1 MRIKT
6 ITCHEVYNYGAIL
19 QEYALLKYLNDEGH
33 DAEVIHYKP
42 SYLSGHFRLDVVSNP
57 KWNKPVIKQL
67 YLFAKLTGRLRDL
80 KRKKTF
86 DLFSQKY
93 IPVNSKLYTTNEEL
107 KNDLPAG
114 DAYICGSDQIWNS
127 FFQNGKDPAFY
138 LYFVPDNR
146 LKIAYAASFATDT
159 IEEDIKAFVKNGVSR
174 LDAVSVRETSGL
186 RILEELGIKNAVQVL
201 DPVFLLPAS
210 HWKENFISPIEEDY
224 IFIYDFDNNPF
235 LKEQAIRIKKKYG
248 YKIYAAN
255 KNIKYADK
263 NFYLEGPEKFLSLI
277 YSSKLNISNS
287 FHALAFSIIF
297 NKRFIAFNRFE
308 EINTRMK
315 DLLAA
320 FNLPPMNISE
330 NQIALIE
337 NYSTEVD
344 TNLFNRLVD
353 DSKHFLNNA
362 LVISCNTTNQYG

>member
-19 QEYALLKYLNDEGH
+19 QEYALLKHLNYEGH

-42 SYLSGHFRLDVVSNP
+42 PYLSGHFRLNAVSNP
-57 KWNKPVIKQL
+57 KWDKPVIKQL
-67 YLFAKLTGRLRDL
+67 YLLAKLPGRLRDL
-80 KRKKTF
+80 KRKRTF

-93 IPVNSKLYTTNEEL
+93 IPVSSKLYTTNEEL

-138 LYFVPDNR
+138 LDFVPDNR
-146 LKIAYAASFATDT
+146 LKIAYAASFATET
-159 IEEDIKAFVKNGVSR
+159 IEEDIKAFVKKEVSR

-224 IFIYDFDNNPF
+224 IFIYDCDNNPF
-235 LKEQAIRIKKKYG
+235 IKEQAIHIKKRYG

-255 KNIKYADK
+255 KNIKYADT

-277 YSSKLNISNS
+277 YSSKLNLSNS

-297 NKRFIAFNRFE
+297 NKRFIAFNRIE
-308 EINTRMK
+308 KINTRMK
-315 DLLAA
+315 DLLAV
-320 FNLPPMNISE
+320 FNLPPIKVSESQIS
-330 NQIALIE
+330 LIE
-337 NYSTEVD
+337 DCIKTVD
-344 TNLFNRLVD
+344 ANLFNRLVD
-353 DSKHFLNNA
+353 DSKRFLNNA
-362 LVISCNTTNQYG
+362 LIVSNHK